1 MASVWRIFARNWL
14 PSPSPFDA
22 PATRP
27 AMSTNS
33 IVVGITFSGE
43 TMLASLS
50 SLGSG
55 IGTMPE
61 FGSIVQNGK
70 FSAPT
75 PARVNALNSVDLPT
89 LGKPTI
95 PQLNPMILSL
105 DGNQPV
111 GYTLCSCCMANC
123 QSPVTAHGMV
133 AMASSI
139 QFSISSRSLAET
151 FPST

>member
-1 MASVWRIFARNWL
+1 
-14 PSPSPFDA
+14 
-22 PATRP
+22 
-27 AMSTNS
+27 
-33 IVVGITFSGE
+33 
-43 TMLASLS
+43 MLASLS

-61 FGSIVQNGK
+61 LGSIVQNGK

-75 PARVNALNSVDLPT
+75 PARVKALNSVDLPT

-105 DGNQPV
+105 DGNPPV
-111 GYTLCSCCMANC
+111 GHTLCSCCMANC
-123 QSPVTAHGMV
+123 QLPVTAPVMV

-139 QFSISSRSLAET
+139 QLSISSRSSLET
-151 FPST
+151 FPRTWPVTPLLSPG